1 MGTLI
6 QLIPLGTPAGVAF
19 TSPVMDMET
28 LPIRYNPATVGL
40 QVIATNIGTGDV
52 IISFQESND
61 GINWNALDS
70 TTQAA
75 TQTASAGNSVFT
87 VRFSGLR
94 NRYHRV
100 IMTRTLNNLGTI
112 SGIAYFT

>member
-19 TSPVMDMET
+19 TGPAMDMET

-40 QVIATNIGTGDV
+40 QVIANSIGTGDV
-52 IISFQESND
+52 VISMQESND
-61 GINWNALDS
+61 GINWDALE
-70 TTQAA
+70 AA

-87 VRFSGLR
+87 IPFSGLR

-100 IMTRTLNNLGTI
+100 IATRTLNNLGTI
-112 SGIAYFT
+112 SAIAYFT

>member
-1 MGTLI
+1 MGTQI

-19 TSPVMDMET
+19 TSEAVDMET

-40 QVIATNIGTGDV
+40 QVIATSIGTGDV
-52 IISFQESND
+52 VISMQESNN
-61 GINWNALDS
+61 GINWDPLE
-70 TTQAA
+70 TA

-87 VRFSGLR
+87 IPFAGLR

-100 IMTRTLNNLGTI
+100 IMTRTLNSTGTI